1 MNKRIFKNFRLS
13 YICAFVIGALFMT
26 MNVNAA
32 TKEITEN
39 LKLDKEITDN
49 IIVKSGYNVTI
60 DLNGFNITT
69 TDVDAITV
77 ENGATLTLKGKG
89 TIEAIGTGVAGLYN
103 NGTTIINDAN
113 TEIYKKEYKKV
124 DEEGNVIKVDNYYAI
139 LNHGTLTI
147 KNAKVTMDTDLDKDA
162 SSLIA
167 NGYYDF
173 TKSSNPKLGY
183 NESVGIET
191 PTLIINNGEF
201 SGGINTVKND
211 DNGVLEIN
219 DGHFFNNIQV
229 AVMNWNKATINGGIF
244 EVPTGN
250 DKTTI
255 FVGYDANKSYNQG
268 ILTINGGTFKAEYLL
283 EGYTGNTVKITNGNF
298 EGITKSVTNSRANDK
313 LSGKNVAIANG
324 TFNVNVDPSDF
335 ISEDYQVISLADKKV
350 VDVKPSYKL
359 NATTYYVAKGD
370 TIKLDYTA
378 NDSAKKYMTTSS
390 AKTEIATIKGD
401 VITGVAV
408 GNAEINVDFA
418 GTVETINVV
427 VYELKTDTIT
437 KEETTNLNTLINE
450 IANGKEEVKGIDKE
464 TSTKLLEAVKSGKT
478 ISTELTTK
486 EVKVSDMTTL
496 VKEKVNKVLNK
507 DEKIAA
513 YFDIN
518 VLLKADDTSIG
529 KITELENKVKVSVSV
544 PTSLPELKTGY
555 TRKYYVVRIHNG
567 ETTKLDA
574 TLVNGKIVF
583 ETDKF
588 SDYVLTYTD
597 EVVTTVEEDK
607 GKLDDVPKTSDIN
620 YTIFFVIFSLIG
632 LVTVRLLR
640 KN

>member
-69 TDVDAITV
+69 TGVDAITV

-89 TIEAIGTGVAGLYN
+89 TIEAIGTGVASIYN
-103 NGTTIINDAN
+103 NGTITMNDV
-113 TEIYKKEYKKV
+113 TLLK
-124 DEEGNVIKVDNYYAI
+124 DEAKDKGTYYAI
-139 LNHGTLTI
+139 LNHGKMTI
-147 KNAKVTMDTDLDKDA
+147 KSGTVKMDNYKT
-162 SSLIA
+162 SSLID
-167 NGYYDF
+167 NGYYDYYD
-173 TKSSNPKLGY
+173 TDKTGNSKIYY
-183 NESVGIET
+183 NEKIGT
-191 PTLIINNGEF
+191 AQPTLIID
-201 SGGINTVKND
+201 GGTFDGGKNTVKND
-211 DNGVLEIN
+211 DGGYLTINGGNFKNNVQVTI
-219 DGHFFNNIQV
+219 FNVNV
-229 AVMNWNKATINGGIF
+229 ATINGGTF
-244 EVPTGN
+244 ETPSGDDTNIVN
-250 DKTTI
+250 KFLDENVDK
-255 FVGYDANKSYNQG
+255 G
-268 ILTINGGTFKAEYLL
+268 ILTINGGTFKALYLL
-283 EGYTGNTVKITNGNF
+283 EGFTKDAINIIDGNFVNTTKIINDSEERKKSSSKDNLDSSNVKI
-298 EGITKSVTNSRANDK
+298 
-313 LSGKNVAIANG
+313 SGGTYSLTSDVASYLKDG
-324 TFNVNVDPSDF
+324 YS
-335 ISEDYQVISLADKKV
+335 VISLADKKV

-359 NATTYYVAKGD
+359 NATTYYVEKGK

-529 KITELENKVKVSVSV
+529 KITELENEVKVSVSV

-555 TRKYYVVRIHNG
+555 TRKYYVIRIHNG